1 MKNSEILKQFE
12 DSGALL
18 HGHFKLT
25 SGRHSDV
32 YYEKFMLLK
41 NPQICT
47 KICKMIADEFSSKDI
62 QTVVGPTLG
71 GVIIAYEVARYLGI
85 QAVYSEPSETGR
97 TLKRGFELSPGEK
110 VLIVDDVLTTGR
122 SVKEVIELCNSRDA
136 NICGIGLMLDRSG
149 GQIRFDYPQYSVSTI
164 DAVSWPPEDCP
175 MCKKHEPLTQ
185 RGSRVH

>member
-1 MKNSEILKQFE
+1 
-12 DSGALL
+12 L

-32 YYEKFMLLK
+32 YYEKFMLLR

-47 KICKMIADEFSSKDI
+47 RICRMIADEFSNRKV

-85 QAVYSEPSETGR
+85 QAIYSEPGESGR
-97 TLKRGFELSPGEK
+97 TLKRGFQLSSGEN

-122 SVKEVIELCNSRDA
+122 SVKEMIELCSSNNA

-149 GQIRFDYPQYSVSTI
+149 GQIKFDYPQYAAGAI
-164 DAVSWPPEDCP
+164 DAVSWSPEDCP
-175 MCKKHEPLTQ
+175 MCKKDEPLTQ